1 VFTLHPQLQAD
12 CHVLG
17 RLAGGH
23 LLLHRNAAVM
33 WFILVPE
40 TDAVD
45 LLDLSEAQLNQS
57 LADCR
62 AVSTYL
68 KTERQYPKVNFGALG
83 NLVPQLHL
91 HIVGRTPDDACW
103 PQPVWG
109 NLPEGPAYTD
119 DELNT
124 LRTHLIEH
132 CGLRP
137 AD

>member
-1 VFTLHPQLQAD
+1 M
-12 CHVLG
+12 LG

-33 WFILVPE
+33 WFILVPK

-124 LRTHLIEH
+124 FRTHLIEH

>member
-1 VFTLHPQLQAD
+1 
-12 CHVLG
+12 
-17 RLAGGH
+17 
-23 LLLHRNAAVM
+23 M

-45 LLDLSEAQLNQS
+45 LLDLSETQLTQS

-62 AVSTYL
+62 AVSVYL
-68 KTERQYPKVNFGALG
+68 KTERQFPKVNFGALG

-109 NLPEGPAYTD
+109 NLPEGTAYTD

-124 LRTHLIEH
+124 LRAHLIEH

>member
-1 VFTLHPQLQAD
+1 M
-12 CHVLG
+12 
-17 RLAGGH
+17 
-23 LLLHRNAAVM
+23 HRNAAVM
-33 WFILVPE
+33 WFVLVPE

-45 LLDLSEAQLNQS
+45 LLDLSEAQLTQT

-62 AVSTYL
+62 AVSAYL
-68 KTERQYPKVNFGALG
+68 KTEHRFPKVNFGALG

-109 NLPEGPAYTD
+109 NLPKGPAYTD
-119 DELNT
+119 DELIT
-124 LRTHLIEH
+124 LRTHLIGH

-137 AD
+137 GD